1 MSAEEGKNITNTL
14 PAVSRPE
21 DVVDADLEGVDDD
34 DYSMKDLKMILDT
47 HHDAAGVCQ
56 VTAVVQSS
64 LNFVSAVERLLDRA
78 SQSGA
83 ARNCLGEFD

>member
-34 DYSMKDLKMILDT
+34 DYSMKDLKMTLT
-47 HHDAAGVCQ
+47 
-56 VTAVVQSS
+56 TM
-64 LNFVSAVERLLDRA
+64 LLVSVK
-78 SQSGA
+78 
-83 ARNCLGEFD
+83 

>member
-14 PAVSRPE
+14 VAVRRPE

-34 DYSMKDLKMILDT
+34 DYLVPKDDT

-64 LNFVSAVERLLDRA
+64 LNLVSAVERLLD
-78 SQSGA
+78 
-83 ARNCLGEFD
+83 